1 MSRIAKRYAKALF
14 KLTGGDLVKAKRA
27 RDALFGL
34 NELFKLDESAR
45 VLLSPVMPKDLKKSL
60 LSYGTKEFAA
70 DDDVKQLVEAVVE
83 AGRVSFLPE
92 ISQVFSEFIDDAEG
106 IVQAQVES
114 AVALSAQEDQ
124 DIVATLAQML
134 HKKIVLKSAVNTA
147 LLGGFVVRVGN
158 YLIDLS
164 LKSKLDGLAKSAVQD
179 SFVKGIPS

>member
-1 MSRIAKRYAKALF
+1 M
-14 KLTGGDLVKAKRA
+14 
-27 RDALFGL
+27 
-34 NELFKLDESAR
+34 
-45 VLLSPVMPKDLKKSL
+45 
-60 LSYGTKEFAA
+60 
-70 DDDVKQLVEAVVE
+70 
-83 AGRVSFLPE
+83 SFLPE